1 MLKTSLTVLVTAT
14 VCFAI
19 AAATGFASGD
29 RSAKG
34 ST

>member
-19 AAATGFASGD
+19 AAATGFA
-29 RSAKG
+29 AAVACA
-34 ST
+34 